1 MVRNRTERW
10 SGTANTLDLAKCVL
24 VFLLRDRGARPPCSL
39 TGHFNLFG
47 TRTMLQQSTIRNRLL
62 ACLTPVDFTLLAPFL
77 EPVELHRDYV
87 LVTPNKPIE
96 HVYFIE
102 SGMVSVV
109 AEKADG
115 RSIEVGVYGRDGMGA
130 TTVLLGSDR
139 TPHHHYMQI
148 GGTGFKLSTVD
159 FLEIVDQ
166 SPTIRNLMLRFVH
179 VFMTQTAQ
187 SALVNGSSVVEE
199 RLARW
204 ILMCRDRLDINEF
217 PITHDFLSM
226 MLGVRRSSVT
236 DALHLLEGALL
247 IKATRGH
254 IQILD
259 RDRLEHAAGASYG
272 VPEAEFRRLI
282 GPLDLVE
289 AYPAHIRRA

>member
-1 MVRNRTERW
+1 LAEKLSSQLFYVR
-10 SGTANTLDLAKCVL
+10 A
-24 VFLLRDRGARPPCSL
+24 
-39 TGHFNLFG
+39 
-47 TRTMLQQSTIRNRLL
+47 MLKQSTIRNCLL
-62 ACLTPVDFTLLAPFL
+62 ANLSPDDFALLTPHL
-77 EPVELHRDYV
+77 EPVELERDFV
-87 LVTPNKPIE
+87 LAIPNQPIDQ
-96 HVYFIE
+96 VFFIE

-109 AEKADG
+109 AEKTDG
-115 RSIEVGVYGRDGMGA
+115 RSIEVGVYGRDGMGP
-130 TTVLLGSDR
+130 TTVMLGSDQ

-148 GGTGFKLSTVD
+148 AGSGFRLETVD
-159 FLEIVDQ
+159 FLKVIDR

-204 ILMCRDRLDINEF
+204 MLMCHDRLDSLEF

-236 DALHLLEGALL
+236 DAIHLLEGDLL
-247 IKATRGH
+247 IKATRGY

-259 RDRLEHAAGASYG
+259 RERLERAAGASYG
-272 VPEAEFRRLI
+272 VPESEFRRLI
-282 GPLDLVE
+282 GPL
-289 AYPAHIRRA
+289 

>member
-1 MVRNRTERW
+1 M
-10 SGTANTLDLAKCVL
+10 GFDMTLQ
-24 VFLLRDRGARPPCSL
+24 GACSL
-39 TGHFNLFG
+39 LFVWISSCSS
-47 TRTMLQQSTIRNRLL
+47 RDAMLDHSTIRNRLL
-62 ACLTPVDFTLLAPFL
+62 AYLAPQDFALLVPIL
-77 EPVELHRDYV
+77 ELVELDRDFV
-87 LVTPNKPIE
+87 LATPNKPIA

-115 RSIEVGVYGRDGMGA
+115 RSIEVGVYGRDGMGP

-139 TPHHHYMQI
+139 TPHHQYMQI
-148 GGTGFKLSTVD
+148 GGSGFRVKTVD
-159 FLEIVDQ
+159 FLRIVDQ
-166 SPTIRNLMLRFVH
+166 SLTLRTMMLRFVH

-204 ILMCRDRLDINEF
+204 VLMCHDRLDAMEF

-236 DALHLLEGALL
+236 DAIHLLEGELL
-247 IKATRGH
+247 IKATRGN
-254 IQILD
+254 IEILD
-259 RDRLEHAAGASYG
+259 RDRLERAAGASYG

-282 GPLDLVE
+282 GPL
-289 AYPAHIRRA
+289 

>member
-1 MVRNRTERW
+1 MIEQK
-10 SGTANTLDLAKCVL
+10 D
-24 VFLLRDRGARPPCSL
+24 
-39 TGHFNLFG
+39 
-47 TRTMLQQSTIRNRLL
+47 IRNRLL
-62 ACLTPVDFTLLAPFL
+62 TGLSSADFSLLAPYL
-77 EPVELHRDYV
+77 EPIELDRDFV

-96 HVYFIE
+96 YVYFIE

-139 TPHHHYMQI
+139 TPHHQYMQI
-148 GGTGFKLSTVD
+148 SGAGFRLATAD
-159 FLEIVDQ
+159 FLRIVDQ
-166 SPTIRNLMLRFVH
+166 SPTLRNMMLRFVH

-187 SALVNGSSVVEE
+187 SALVNGSSVIEE

-204 ILMCRDRLDINEF
+204 VLMCHDRLDALEF

-236 DALHLLEGALL
+236 DAIHLLEGEML
-247 IKATRGH
+247 IKATRGN
-254 IQILD
+254 IRILD
-259 RDRLEHAAGASYG
+259 RERLERAAGASYG
-272 VPEAEFRRLI
+272 VPEAEYRRLI
-282 GPLDLVE
+282 GPL
-289 AYPAHIRRA
+289 